1 MMRRVKSKQQKGK
14 IDVFLKEKNA
24 IDLTFGITM
33 LYVIPLLS
41 IFGVVSN
48 LFKCGK
54 IERV

>member
-1 MMRRVKSKQQKGK
+1 VKSKQQNGK

-24 IDLTFGITM
+24 IDLTIGITM